1 MAAIPKHKPTT
12 WRENR
17 GEEILKYRNEIAPNI
32 VEKMLKEEEAKEI
45 KEAERTD
52 SWIRKKKKKF
62 KSNTPVIDPN
72 KDLQKDPVRLLAP
85 DKMPK
90 GEHYLEDGKWKP
102 ILEAKH
108 GKLIKGFPKLT
119 KRGWK

>member
-1 MAAIPKHKPTT
+1 MAAIPKHKPKT

-17 GEEILKYRNEIAPNI
+17 GEEILKYRNEIAPKI
-32 VEKMLKEEEAKEI
+32 VEKMLKEEEEKLG
-45 KEAERTD
+45 KEAEQTD
-52 SWIRKKKKKF
+52 TWIPKKKKKF
-62 KSNTPVIDPN
+62 KSNTPVIDP

-85 DKMPK
+85 DQMPK

>member
-1 MAAIPKHKPTT
+1 MAAIPKHKPKT
-12 WRENR
+12 WRENQVAK
-17 GEEILKYRNEIAPNI
+17 ILKIRKEIAET
-32 VEKMLKEEEAKEI
+32 EKRLEKEYEKETGI
-45 KEAERTD
+45 ITPD
-52 SWIRKKKKKF
+52 I
-62 KSNTPVIDPN
+62 KSNMPIIDPN
-72 KDLQKDPVRLLAP
+72 KDLQRNPTRLLAP

>member
-1 MAAIPKHKPTT
+1 MAAIPKHKPKT
-12 WRENR
+12 WRENQGAKILKIR
-17 GEEILKYRNEIAPNI
+17 EEITETEKRLKKEYKKDKLKSGIVDVEI
-32 VEKMLKEEEAKEI
+32 E
-45 KEAERTD
+45 
-52 SWIRKKKKKF
+52 
-62 KSNTPVIDPN
+62 SNMPVLDPN
-72 KDLQKDPVRLLAP
+72 KDLQRNPTRLLAP